1 MGEPGGVV
9 GVKIG
14 FKLLGGNGR
23 CTIVSIRGTGLE
35 YYCKYI
41 KFIFMRHTLN
51 NLNRLINRICT
62 KNL

>member
-1 MGEPGGVV
+1 MGESGGVV
-9 GVKIG
+9 GIKIG

-41 KFIFMRHTLN
+41 KFIFMKHILN
-51 NLNRLINRICT
+51 
-62 KNL
+62 K